1 MLHIYESRP
10 ATKTSTA
17 SLALAFLFL
26 PLSPLVTVC
35 LVAGAAIRLLF
46 INIGSVRQTDM
57 RGIMDF
63 EITGDETQEQLEALM
78 AKMGELEV
86 EGDDEEPEEG
96 AEHSGSESSE
106 TVQTETGDKQAP
118 TPGAGTEEEEQPQE
132 DVKGILAR
140 DGKHVIPYDVLEA
153 ERAEKQR
160 LTQRYEQQ
168 LAEEQRK
175 IDLLTSQIKQA
186 GMTPDP
192 LPEQARISDEQIA
205 KIKEDF
211 PEVANALTL
220 MARKYDYLQ
229 AQVQGAQPQR
239 EEKDNTAVTAAL
251 NATPDLVEWQQSD
264 PDRFALAVHL
274 DEKLQTDP
282 AWKDKPLTERFAEVA
297 RRTRAAYGEAPSDPV
312 VEQDKS
318 QKVLAAA
325 ADKVAK
331 ADTAA
336 ALPDSPSDVGDTAAA
351 PQDKFERLLGATYAE
366 AAELMSTMS
375 DADINAALQKVIR

>member
-1 MLHIYESRP
+1 
-10 ATKTSTA
+10 
-17 SLALAFLFL
+17 
-26 PLSPLVTVC
+26 
-35 LVAGAAIRLLF
+35 
-46 INIGSVRQTDM
+46 
-57 RGIMDF
+57 MDF
-63 EITGDETQEQLEALM
+63 EITGEETQEQLEELM
-78 AKMGELEV
+78 AKMGDIEV
-86 EGDDEEPEEG
+86 GGDDEEAEDN
-96 AEHSGSESSE
+96 AEHSGSGTSE

-118 TPGAGTEEEEQPQE
+118 TPGAGTEEETQQQE
-132 DVKGILAR
+132 AVKGILAR

-205 KIKEDF
+205 RIREDF

-229 AQVQGAQPQR
+229 SQVQREQPQR
-239 EEKDNTAVTAAL
+239 EAEERDNTAVTAAL

-312 VEQDKS
+312 VEQDKN
-318 QKVLAAA
+318 QKVLAVA

-331 ADTAA
+331 ADAA
-336 ALPDSPSDVGDTAAA
+336 TALPDSPSDVGNTAAA
-351 PQDKFERLLGATYAE
+351 PQDKFEQLLGASYAE

-375 DADINAALQKVIR
+375 DDDINAALQKAIR

>member
-1 MLHIYESRP
+1 
-10 ATKTSTA
+10 
-17 SLALAFLFL
+17 
-26 PLSPLVTVC
+26 
-35 LVAGAAIRLLF
+35 
-46 INIGSVRQTDM
+46 
-57 RGIMDF
+57 MDF
-63 EITGDETQEQLEALM
+63 EITGEETQEQLEELM
-78 AKMGELEV
+78 AKMGDIEV
-86 EGDDEEPEEG
+86 GGDDEEAEDS
-96 AEHSGSESSE
+96 AEHTGSESSE

-118 TPGAGTEEEEQPQE
+118 TPGAGTEEETQQQE
-132 DVKGILAR
+132 TVKGILAR

-160 LTQRYEQQ
+160 LTQHYEQQ

-205 KIKEDF
+205 RIREDF

-229 AQVQGAQPQR
+229 SQVQREQPQR
-239 EEKDNTAVTAAL
+239 EERDNTAVTVAL

-312 VEQDKS
+312 VEQDKN

-331 ADTAA
+331 ADAA
-336 ALPDSPSDVGDTAAA
+336 TALPDSPSDVGNTAAV
-351 PQDKFERLLGATYAE
+351 PQDKFEQLLGASYADAE
-366 AAELMSTMS
+366 AVMSGMS
-375 DADINAALQKVIR
+375 DADIDAILEKLG

>member
-1 MLHIYESRP
+1 
-10 ATKTSTA
+10 
-17 SLALAFLFL
+17 
-26 PLSPLVTVC
+26 
-35 LVAGAAIRLLF
+35 
-46 INIGSVRQTDM
+46 
-57 RGIMDF
+57 MDF
-63 EITGDETQEQLEALM
+63 EITGEETQEQLEELM
-78 AKMGELEV
+78 AKMGDIEV
-86 EGDDEEPEEG
+86 GGDDEEAEDST
-96 AEHSGSESSE
+96 EHSGSESSE

-118 TPGAGTEEEEQPQE
+118 TPGAGTEEEGQPQE

-205 KIKEDF
+205 RIREDF

-229 AQVQGAQPQR
+229 SQVQREQPQR
-239 EEKDNTAVTAAL
+239 EVGERDNTAVTVAL

-282 AWKDKPLTERFAEVA
+282 AWKDKTLTERFTEVA
-297 RRTRAAYGEAPSDPV
+297 RRTRAAYGEAPSGPV
-312 VEQDKS
+312 VERDNQE
-318 QKVLAAA
+318 VLATAA
-325 ADKVAK
+325 EKVAK
-331 ADTAA
+331 ADAA
-336 ALPDSPSDVGDTAAA
+336 TTVPDSPSDLGNTAAV
-351 PQDKFERLLGATYAE
+351 PQDKFEQLLGASYADAE
-366 AAELMSTMS
+366 AVMSGMS
-375 DADINAALQKVIR
+375 DADIDAILEKLG